1 MEAATHSTSFNRQLW
16 LVTGS
21 LLLRIHPTLI
31 FVLCKVMVGQ
41 PLHADT
47 IGDITELQ
55 GFGRVVRDQPYNAEL
70 DFDINSL
77 DNVETASGRIA
88 ITFLDESTVKLT
100 EHSELLINEY
110 VYDPNPDK
118 SKMALQFASGTIRFI
133 SGNANKLNKKNI
145 TLSTPTSQI
154 FVQGTDFVCTV
165 DETGKSLIIL
175 LPDEFG
181 DASGEIV
188 VQTAM
193 GQTILNKPYQATTTS
208 VYENPPSKPVTLDI
222 TLNFID
228 NMLIVSPPKEQ
239 ITDEEQQQ
247 TVQADYLEFN
257 DLDVDLLNENFFEEE
272 KDVSFDELDIDLLS
286 TNFLEDLLD
295 VLDELS
301 LAKEEDNLTN
311 FSSGIQVS
319 GTNIGQDQETQI
331 TTLIQGSQVKLMRLV
346 NQNAQV
352 IVNGDNSYTVIF
364 IQDGVSK
371 TVQIN
376 GASTSTITIR
386 QSSG

>member
-1 MEAATHSTSFNRQLW
+1 MTA
-16 LVTGS
+16 V
-21 LLLRIHPTLI
+21 
-31 FVLCKVMVGQ
+31 Q
-41 PLHADT
+41 PLHADS

-55 GFGRVVRDQPYNAEL
+55 GFGRVVRDQPYSAEL

-77 DNVETASGRIA
+77 DNVQTAAGRIA

-100 EHSELLINEY
+100 ENSELLINEY
-110 VYDPNPDK
+110 VYNPNPDK

-165 DETGKSLIIL
+165 DLFGKSLIIL

-181 DASGEIV
+181 NASGEIV
-188 VQTAM
+188 VQTAV

-208 VYENPPSKPVTLDI
+208 LYENPPTKPVTLDI
-222 TLNFID
+222 TLDLID
-228 NMLIVSPPKEQ
+228 NMLIVTPPKEQ
-239 ITDEEQQQ
+239 ISAEEQQQ
-247 TVQADYLEFN
+247 SAQADYLEFN
-257 DLDVDLLNENFFEEE
+257 DLDVDLLHEDSFEEE
-272 KDVSFDELDIDLLS
+272 ENVDFDELDIDLLS

-295 VLDELS
+295 VLEELDVVEE
-301 LAKEEDNLTN
+301 KENLTN
-311 FSSGIQVS
+311 FASGIKIT
-319 GTNIGQDQETQI
+319 GTKVGQDTETQI
-331 TTLIQGSQVKLMRLV
+331 TTLIQGNQVKLMRMV

-352 IVNGDNSYTVIF
+352 LVNGDQSYTVIF
-364 IQDGVSK
+364 IQDGVSR
-371 TVQIN
+371 TIQVN
-376 GASTSTITIR
+376 GSATSSITIR

>member
-1 MEAATHSTSFNRQLW
+1 MEAATHSTSFNRQHW
-16 LVTGS
+16 PVTGS

-193 GQTILNKPYQATTTS
+193 GQTVLNKPYQATTTS
-208 VYENPPSKPVTLDI
+208 VYENPPSKAVTLDI
-222 TLNFID
+222 TLDFID

-239 ITDEEQQQ
+239 FTNSEEEQ
-247 TVQADYLEFN
+247 TRQADYLEFTE
-257 DLDVDLLNENFFEEE
+257 LDVDLLAEDFLQEDE
-272 KDVSFDELDIDLLS
+272 DISFDELDIDLLS
-286 TNFLEDLLD
+286 VDFLEDLLD

-301 LAKEEDNLTN
+301 IAKEEDNLTN

-319 GTNIGQDQETQI
+319 GTNIGQDPETQI

-352 IVNGDNSYTVIF
+352 VVNGDNSYTVIF

>member
-1 MEAATHSTSFNRQLW
+1 MEAATHLILFSRQPW
-16 LVTGS
+16 RAIGS
-21 LLLRIHPTLI
+21 LLLRIRQTAI
-31 FVLCKVMVGQ
+31 FVLCKVMVAQ

-193 GQTILNKPYQATTTS
+193 GQTVLNKPYQATTTS
-208 VYENPPSKPVTLDI
+208 VYENPPSKAVTLDI
-222 TLNFID
+222 TLDFID
-228 NMLIVSPPKEQ
+228 NMLIVSPPKEDLTNQ
-239 ITDEEQQQ
+239 KEEQTQ
-247 TVQADYLEFN
+247 QADYLEFTE
-257 DLDVDLLNENFFEEE
+257 LDVDLLAEDFLQEDE
-272 KDVSFDELDIDLLS
+272 DISFDELDINLLS
-286 TNFLEDLLD
+286 VDFLEDLLD

-301 LAKEEDNLTN
+301 IAKEEDNLTN

-319 GTNIGQDQETQI
+319 GTNIGQDPETQI

>member
-1 MEAATHSTSFNRQLW
+1 MVAVTPLTSPRHRRWPVIGFP
-16 LVTGS
+16 S
-21 LLLRIHPTLI
+21 LRIHQMLI
-31 FVLCKVMVGQ
+31 FVLFKMTAVQ
-41 PLHADT
+41 ALHADS

-55 GFGRVVRDQPYNAEL
+55 GFGRVVRDQSYNAEL

-77 DNVETASGRIA
+77 DNVQTAAGRIA

-100 EHSELLINEY
+100 ENSELLINEY
-110 VYDPNPDK
+110 VYNPNPDK

-165 DETGKSLIIL
+165 DLFGKSLIIL

-181 DASGEIV
+181 NASGEIV
-188 VQTAM
+188 VQTAV

-208 VYENPPSKPVTLDI
+208 LYENPPTKPVTLDI
-222 TLNFID
+222 TLDLID
-228 NMLIVSPPKEQ
+228 NMLIVTPPKEQ
-239 ITDEEQQQ
+239 ISVEEQQQ
-247 TVQADYLEFN
+247 SAQADYLEFN
-257 DLDVDLLNENFFEEE
+257 DLDVDLLSEDFFEEE
-272 KDVSFDELDIDLLS
+272 ENVDFDELDIDLLS

-295 VLDELS
+295 VLEELDVV
-301 LAKEEDNLTN
+301 EEEENLTN
-311 FSSGIQVS
+311 FASGIKIT
-319 GTNIGQDQETQI
+319 GTKVGQDTETQI
-331 TTLIQGSQVKLMRLV
+331 TTLIQGNQVKLMRMV

-352 IVNGDNSYTVIF
+352 LVNGDQSYTVIF
-364 IQDGVSK
+364 IQDGVSR
-371 TVQIN
+371 TIQVN
-376 GASTSTITIR
+376 GSATSSITIR

>member
-1 MEAATHSTSFNRQLW
+1 MEVATHATSFSRQLW
-16 LVTGS
+16 PVIGS
-21 LLLRIHPTLI
+21 RLLRIHPTLI
-31 FVLCKVMVGQ
+31 FVLCKVMVVQ

-55 GFGRVVRDQPYNAEL
+55 GFGRVVRDQPYNAKL

-193 GQTILNKPYQATTTS
+193 GQTVLNKPYQATTTS
-208 VYENPPSKPVTLDI
+208 VYENPPSKAVTLDI
-222 TLNFID
+222 TLDFID
-228 NMLIVSPPKEQ
+228 NMLIVSPPKEDLTNQ
-239 ITDEEQQQ
+239 KEEQTQ
-247 TVQADYLEFN
+247 QADYLEFTE
-257 DLDVDLLNENFFEEE
+257 LDVDLLAEDFLQEDE
-272 KDVSFDELDIDLLS
+272 DISFDELDIDLLS
-286 TNFLEDLLD
+286 VDFLEDLLD

-301 LAKEEDNLTN
+301 IAKEEDNLTN

-319 GTNIGQDQETQI
+319 GTNIGQDPETQI

>member
-1 MEAATHSTSFNRQLW
+1 MEVATHSTSFSRQLW
-16 LVTGS
+16 PVIGF
-21 LLLRIHPTLI
+21 LLLRIHQTAI
-31 FVLCKVMVGQ
+31 FVLCKVMVVQ

-193 GQTILNKPYQATTTS
+193 GQTVLNKPYQATTTS
-208 VYENPPSKPVTLDI
+208 VYENPPSKAVTLDI
-222 TLNFID
+222 TLDFID
-228 NMLIVSPPKEQ
+228 NMLIVSPPKEDLTNQ
-239 ITDEEQQQ
+239 EEEQTQQ
-247 TVQADYLEFN
+247 TDYLEFTE
-257 DLDVDLLNENFFEEE
+257 LDVDLLAEDFLQEDE
-272 KDVSFDELDIDLLS
+272 DISFDELDIDLLS
-286 TNFLEDLLD
+286 VDFLEDLLD

-301 LAKEEDNLTN
+301 IAKEEDNLTN

-319 GTNIGQDQETQI
+319 GTNIGQDPETQI

>member
-1 MEAATHSTSFNRQLW
+1 MEAVIPLTLPKHRRW
-16 LVTGS
+16 PVIGS
-21 LLLRIHPTLI
+21 PSLRIHQMLI
-31 FVLCKVMVGQ
+31 FVLFKMTAVQ
-41 PLHADT
+41 PLHADS

-77 DNVETASGRIA
+77 DNVQTAAGRIA

-100 EHSELLINEY
+100 ENSELLINEY
-110 VYDPNPDK
+110 VYNPNPDK

-165 DETGKSLIIL
+165 DLFGKSLIIL

-181 DASGEIV
+181 NASGEIV
-188 VQTAM
+188 VQTAV

-208 VYENPPSKPVTLDI
+208 LYENPPTKPVTLDI
-222 TLNFID
+222 TLDLID
-228 NMLIVSPPKEQ
+228 NMLIVTPPKEQ
-239 ITDEEQQQ
+239 ISAEEQQQ
-247 TVQADYLEFN
+247 SAQADYLELN
-257 DLDVDLLNENFFEEE
+257 DLDVDLLSEDFFEEE
-272 KDVSFDELDIDLLS
+272 ENVDFDELDIDLLS

-295 VLDELS
+295 VLEELDVV
-301 LAKEEDNLTN
+301 AEEENLTN
-311 FSSGIQVS
+311 FASGIKIT
-319 GTNIGQDQETQI
+319 GTKVGQDTETQI
-331 TTLIQGSQVKLMRLV
+331 TTLIQGNQVKLMRMV

-352 IVNGDNSYTVIF
+352 LVNGDQSYTVIF
-364 IQDGVSK
+364 IQDGVSR
-371 TVQIN
+371 TIQVN
-376 GASTSTITIR
+376 GSATSSITIR